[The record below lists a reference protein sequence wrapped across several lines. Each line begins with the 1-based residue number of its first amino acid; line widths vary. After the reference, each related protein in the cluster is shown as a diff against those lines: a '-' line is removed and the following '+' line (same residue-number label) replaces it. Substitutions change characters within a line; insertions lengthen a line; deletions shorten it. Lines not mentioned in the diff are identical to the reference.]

1 MTLPMTCRSF
11 FILAL
16 AALGAQ
22 PASTVAGTFECL
34 IEPMQTVELR
44 APMEGLIE
52 KVTVDRGDAV
62 QQGQV
67 LIVLDTAVDRARL
80 DLARYKAEMRGAIQ
94 AADSRLEFSSKKHKR
109 EDELFR
115 QQVVAAVEFD
125 ESEAN
130 RNLAAA
136 ERVEALDNSQVAR
149 LEVREQEEVL
159 RLKNIRSPLD
169 GVVMERQHH
178 PGEMARTDDQKP
190 ILKLARID
198 PLYVEVILPAALL
211 GGVKLGDE
219 ADITPEAG
227 LVKTIRAR
235 VSVIDPV
242 VDAASG
248 TFGVRLE
255 LKNPNRRIPAGTR
268 CQVEFK
274 NLRDEKS
281 PVPGPKVPEP
291 GGNASTDPR
300 R

>member
-16 AALGAQ
+16 ASLGAQ

-149 LEVREQEEVL
+149 LEVR
-159 RLKNIRSPLD
+159 
-169 GVVMERQHH
+169 
-178 PGEMARTDDQKP
+178 
-190 ILKLARID
+190 
-198 PLYVEVILPAALL
+198 
-211 GGVKLGDE
+211 
-219 ADITPEAG
+219 
-227 LVKTIRAR
+227 
-235 VSVIDPV
+235 
-242 VDAASG
+242 
-248 TFGVRLE
+248 
-255 LKNPNRRIPAGTR
+255 
-268 CQVEFK
+268 
-274 NLRDEKS
+274 
-281 PVPGPKVPEP
+281 
-291 GGNASTDPR
+291 
-300 R
+300 